1 MRIAIQVSGELRTLR
16 QWIHRLNQI
25 LPLASVDIFVHTWR
39 REEDTPGL
47 ASHGVGF
54 HLLQP
59 RSYILESYDERLDL
73 QALPRAYSMW
83 YSVSLANQIRK
94 DYERLTESHYD
105 LVIRWR
111 TDCFVEESL
120 LPTLETLRAL
130 KTSFLWIPTAK
141 RGTHADGPVNEEE
154 DESLCDWFAV
164 GTPDAMDVY
173 CGTYD
178 TWRPTELPL
187 VPETMLAIQVKS
199 RGITRQTILHRD
211 PLDLYLVDAEG
222 TPR

>member
-1 MRIAIQVSGELRTLR
+1 MRIAIQVSGELRTVR
-16 QWIHRLNQI
+16 QWMERLPKVLQMDT
-25 LPLASVDIFVHTWR
+25 VDIHVHTWR
-39 REEDTPGL
+39 REETSDAI
-47 ASHGVGF
+47 ASHGVGL
-54 HLLQP
+54 HVLQP
-59 RSYILESYDERLDL
+59 RSYIVEPYEDRVDL
-73 QALPRAYSMW
+73 HALPRGYTMW
-83 YSVSLANQIRK
+83 YSVGRANTTRK
-94 DYERLTESHYD
+94 NYERLTETNYD

-120 LPTLETLRAL
+120 VQILEALSAL

-141 RGTHADGPVNEEE
+141 RGTHADGPIQEE
-154 DESLCDWFAV
+154 DDDSLCDWFAV

-173 CGTYD
+173 CGTYE

-187 VPETMLAIQVKS
+187 VAESMVALQLKS

-211 PLDLYLVDAEG
+211 PLDLYLVDGDG